1 MANVPATRRSRAI
14 RNMCENLG
22 ITDPYRIFYPDTRE
36 YTFTPSGINQLNRSR
51 LDFFLVS
58 KNLCE
63 KLVNVVIPHSLSST
77 TFDHKKVNLNFSKK
91 RAASNSLLKILT

>member
-1 MANVPATRRSRAI
+1 MANVPSTRRSRAI
-14 RNMCENLG
+14 RNMCDNLG

-36 YTFTPSGINQLNRSR
+36 YTFTPSGLNQLNRSR

-77 TFDHKKVNLNFSKK
+77 IFDHKNVNLIFAKK
-91 RAASNSLLKILT
+91 RVALNSL